1 MEIVDPLVPTQ
12 VDTQIDPITT
22 FESDSDEEKAPPMIP
37 THWAKLM
44 SLSQDTPPFD
54 MELTPQDEEGRQ
66 GIHRLGRSTNSC
78 NITFTQRRISNIH
91 CLLFCQVSAS
101 DGKLIAYVEDNS
113 ANGTFVNRV
122 KLQKGV
128 RRILRNGDLISLIN
142 PEVGISEK
150 TDIEK
155 TSFYIHL
162 YLEDGTVN
170 PATKAPIMK
179 AITDAVENNQNS
191 SSGLSKSFLSLSV
204 SSMLIDI
211 TSSPILLLLLQPR
224 VTL

>member
-1 MEIVDPLVPTQ
+1 MEIVDPLLPTQ
-12 VDTQIDPITT
+12 VDTQIDPITS
-22 FESDSDEEKAPPMIP
+22 FESDSEEEKTPP

-44 SLSQDTPPFD
+44 SLSQDTPPYD
-54 MELTPQDEEGRQ
+54 MELTPPDEEGRQ
-66 GIHRLGRSTNSC
+66 GIHRLGRSTNNC
-78 NITFTQRRISNIH
+78 HITFTQRRISNIH
-91 CLLFCQVSAS
+91 CLFFCQASAS

-142 PEVGISEK
+142 PEISTSEK

-162 YLEDGTVN
+162 YLQDGTVN
-170 PATKAPIMK
+170 PATKAPIMI
-179 AITDAVENNQNS
+179 AIAEAADAENNQNS
-191 SSGLSKSFLSLSV
+191 SGLSKFLFLFLS
-204 SSMLIDI
+204 
-211 TSSPILLLLLQPR
+211 
-224 VTL
+224 